1 MSVAHPF
8 SQTRTVALIIAL
20 AAVFAAVPVRGQ
32 GAWVQPRRAGYI
44 KLSYGAS
51 TAARQYT
58 FDGRLKQYAD
68 NVDDNAFFDRSVY
81 MYLESGVA
89 KHGTMVIAIPYK
101 RIIIRDAAF
110 KYRTYGFGTALVGAR
125 FDLRPMMRLGPLDAL
140 ALNVALGIPLGY
152 TRNYAPSAGAG
163 QIDAQAILTYGRSLW
178 PSPMYLQVGAG
189 YRYRSSI
196 YLLSR
201 TTACQVGSDINC
213 FADQKPD
220 YGDEFVATAE
230 VGATVA
236 GALFIQAIGNL
247 TWSITAPTEGF
258 SVSNPIPT
266 QQRYAKV
273 GGGIGFS
280 LPQGG
285 GVNLQVFGTP
295 YGRNT
300 IRSVDIYLGLDYRF
314 VWRSN

>member
-1 MSVAHPF
+1 MIV
-8 SQTRTVALIIAL
+8 IAVVG
-20 AAVFAAVPVRGQ
+20 AIPTNGQ
-32 GAWVQPRRAGYI
+32 GAWVQQHRSGYI
-44 KLSYGAS
+44 KMSYGAS
-51 TAARQYT
+51 TAARQFT
-58 FDGRLKQYAD
+58 FDGRQKQYAD

-81 MYLESGVA
+81 MYLESGVSQN
-89 KHGTMVIAIPYK
+89 GTMVIAIPYK

-125 FDLRPMMRLGPLDAL
+125 FNLGPMMRLGPLDAL
-140 ALNVALGIPLGY
+140 ALNASLGVPLGY

-163 QIDAQAILTYGRSLW
+163 QIDAQAILSYGRSLW
-178 PSPMYLQVGAG
+178 PSPMYLQFGAG

-201 TTACQVGSDINC
+201 ATPCQVGSDINC
-213 FADQKPD
+213 VVDQRPD
-220 YGDEFVATAE
+220 YGDEFVASAE
-230 VGATVA
+230 VGATIA
-236 GALFIQAIGNL
+236 GTLFLQAIGNL

-285 GVNLQVFGTP
+285 GINLQVFGTP

-300 IRSVDIYLGLDYRF
+300 IRSVDIYIGLDYRF